1 MYILVVDDKPN
12 VISLLTQLLENFD
25 CRVDS
30 ASNGLDAFEKAQ
42 KIDFDLYII
51 DHLMPV
57 MDGLSLVKNLKKKV
71 STASTPILFMTTQ
84 SLPSV
89 EQLVEYPLFDGL
101 LAKPIDSKTL
111 YEAVN
116 QLMAKNSLRY
126 SL

>member
-1 MYILVVDDKPN
+1 MHILVVDDKPN

>member
-12 VISLLTQLLENFD
+12 VISLLTQLLEKFD

>member
-1 MYILVVDDKPN
+1 MHILVADDKPN

-84 SLPSV
+84 SLTSV

>member
-1 MYILVVDDKPN
+1 
-12 VISLLTQLLENFD
+12 
-25 CRVDS
+25 
-30 ASNGLDAFEKAQ
+30 
-42 KIDFDLYII
+42 
-51 DHLMPV
+51 
-57 MDGLSLVKNLKKKV
+57 
-71 STASTPILFMTTQ
+71 MTTQ